1 MKNAEE
7 ACREGLASGAVSL
20 QTDSCPVL
28 CISVEAEALPA
39 QHLFVLRVRDTGSGM
54 LPLRLNSR
62 CRNVSSIE
70 LKSCFRWLGS
80 NYCGL
85 CEKNKYAKFPIYN
98 KLETKL
104 CFKA

>member
-20 QTDSCPVL
+20 QADSCLVP

-39 QHLFVLRVRDTGSGM
+39 QHLFVLRVRDTRSGM
-54 LPLRLNSR
+54 LSLRLNSR

-70 LKSCFRWLGS
+70 LKSSFRCLGP

-85 CEKNKYAKFPIYN
+85 REKK
-98 KLETKL
+98 
-104 CFKA
+104 